1 MRKKWLNDKQP
12 DENGDYVLVIE
23 NDMGNRVS
31 TFKGQSIE
39 EITEALADSQIA
51 ANKQLGKLLR
61 PDRGREAPLKI
72 QPKDIPPGDRLRLA
86 TEITDPSKVVE
97 AVTEIVT
104 AQQGAPPA
112 EVGRRVGSIDQTDAD
127 TYYRAEAEAFVAE
140 HPEYYPVQQNQ
151 EDLFRALAAS
161 NYDLTRNNLAI
172 VFERLMDEGKLIP
185 WPDDSAPLTSEAA
198 PPSAPV
204 IEPRSRPK
212 PTVTRADLERM
223 SRAEYNDRLRDP
235 AFRRAVDALA

>member
-104 AQQGAPPA
+104 AQQGAPP
-112 EVGRRVGSIDQTDAD
+112 
-127 TYYRAEAEAFVAE
+127 
-140 HPEYYPVQQNQ
+140 
-151 EDLFRALAAS
+151 
-161 NYDLTRNNLAI
+161 
-172 VFERLMDEGKLIP
+172 
-185 WPDDSAPLTSEAA
+185 
-198 PPSAPV
+198 
-204 IEPRSRPK
+204 
-212 PTVTRADLERM
+212 
-223 SRAEYNDRLRDP
+223 
-235 AFRRAVDALA
+235 